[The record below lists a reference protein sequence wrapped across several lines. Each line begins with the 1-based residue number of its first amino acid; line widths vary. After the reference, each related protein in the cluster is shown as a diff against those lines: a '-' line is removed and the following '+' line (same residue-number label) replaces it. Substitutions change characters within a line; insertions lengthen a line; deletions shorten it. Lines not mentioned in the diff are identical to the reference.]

1 MAELHP
7 QVVHV
12 TIILALVGVA
22 FRLLSLTG
30 RAAWASPAAAVLLI
44 GAAVSSIPSVQSGID
59 AHGPVERVPGARPA
73 VVEHEEWG
81 ERARNVLLVLG
92 VIELLGLAM
101 RNSPKVKL
109 VHGAAAAIGLVAAFA
124 VYEAGEHGGELVYS
138 YAGGIGIRSGD
149 PKDVERLLVAATY
162 HQAQADRKAG
172 RADDAAGLIAQ
183 TAKRFPA
190 DPEMQMFAAESLLL
204 DQKNA
209 QAPSTRS
216 PAWRRPMATAS
227 SSAARPR
234 CRPMPTKQPDRR
246 TRRLRCSK
254 RPSPPS
260 RVRVCS
266 SASTP
271 SRAAARSS
279 RAPRGSRPVPRPL
292 YRRGRRNT
300 SMIRGTRTLA
310 GTALIALAAVV
321 SVGAEQAAVRK
332 SLMVPGNF
340 KEAAPETYNVK
351 FDTSIGEFVVK
362 VTRAWAPNGADRFY
376 NLVKNGF
383 YDEARFFRAVPNF
396 MVQFGLHANPTITR
410 VWQSARIPPD
420 KVTQSNKKGF
430 ITFAMGATPDTRTTQ
445 VFINF
450 RNNTNLDSMG
460 FAPFG
465 EVVSGI
471 EVVDKI
477 YTGYGEGSPRGSGP
491 PQARVAAE
499 GNAYL
504 TKSFP
509 KMDFIKKATIEP

>member
-172 RADDAAGLIAQ
+172 RADDSAGLIAQ

-209 QAPSTRS
+209 QAALDALAGVAPPDGNRILIG
-216 PAWRRPMATAS
+216 RKATLQADAYE
-227 SSAARPR
+227 AAGQ
-234 CRPMPTKQPDRR
+234 KDQAIAV
-246 TRRLRCSK
+246 LEK
-254 RPSPPS
+254 AVAAFPSP
-260 RVRVCS
+260 RMQQRLD
-266 SASTP
+266 ALKGG
-271 SRAAARSS
+271 AA
-279 RAPRGSRPVPRPL
+279 
-292 YRRGRRNT
+292 
-300 SMIRGTRTLA
+300 
-310 GTALIALAAVV
+310 
-321 SVGAEQAAVRK
+321 K
-332 SLMVPGNF
+332 
-340 KEAAPETYNVK
+340 
-351 FDTSIGEFVVK
+351 
-362 VTRAWAPNGADRFY
+362 
-376 NLVKNGF
+376 
-383 YDEARFFRAVPNF
+383 
-396 MVQFGLHANPTITR
+396 
-410 VWQSARIPPD
+410 
-420 KVTQSNKKGF
+420 
-430 ITFAMGATPDTRTTQ
+430 
-445 VFINF
+445 
-450 RNNTNLDSMG
+450 
-460 FAPFG
+460 
-465 EVVSGI
+465 
-471 EVVDKI
+471 
-477 YTGYGEGSPRGSGP
+477 
-491 PQARVAAE
+491 
-499 GNAYL
+499 
-504 TKSFP
+504 
-509 KMDFIKKATIEP
+509 

>member
-1 MAELHP
+1 MALTLLSWSASILRAMAELHP

-209 QAPSTRS
+209 QAALDALAGVAPPDGNRILIG
-216 PAWRRPMATAS
+216 RKATLQADAYE
-227 SSAARPR
+227 AAGQ
-234 CRPMPTKQPDRR
+234 KDQAIAV
-246 TRRLRCSK
+246 LEK
-254 RPSPPS
+254 AVAAFPSP
-260 RVRVCS
+260 RMQQRLD
-266 SASTP
+266 ALKGG
-271 SRAAARSS
+271 AA
-279 RAPRGSRPVPRPL
+279 
-292 YRRGRRNT
+292 
-300 SMIRGTRTLA
+300 
-310 GTALIALAAVV
+310 
-321 SVGAEQAAVRK
+321 K
-332 SLMVPGNF
+332 
-340 KEAAPETYNVK
+340 
-351 FDTSIGEFVVK
+351 
-362 VTRAWAPNGADRFY
+362 
-376 NLVKNGF
+376 
-383 YDEARFFRAVPNF
+383 
-396 MVQFGLHANPTITR
+396 
-410 VWQSARIPPD
+410 
-420 KVTQSNKKGF
+420 
-430 ITFAMGATPDTRTTQ
+430 
-445 VFINF
+445 
-450 RNNTNLDSMG
+450 
-460 FAPFG
+460 
-465 EVVSGI
+465 
-471 EVVDKI
+471 
-477 YTGYGEGSPRGSGP
+477 
-491 PQARVAAE
+491 
-499 GNAYL
+499 
-504 TKSFP
+504 
-509 KMDFIKKATIEP
+509 